1 MQDFNEKTGLKDKNA
16 GFDQTIAF
24 DYAKTDEYWPIVK
37 KELPPEER
45 ENKSNVQKQMLVH
58 DFMFGNAFAS
68 PRHMD
73 LYLKSK
79 KLVSNKTERIWNY
92 IRYFRDDY
100 YRETNY
106 KPQSNRKT
114 LIFFTRINSK
124 NSAKTIMVNM
134 QQPKLM
140 KTLSKLEQRLFN
152 INDKT
157 KFLKD
162 QFDDNLKSIFL
173 DIFESIKFFSYQI
186 VTQVLRKDLVFN
198 IDLGKNVDMQSLAA
212 DLIKV
217 YNSKIAPLIW
227 KYNSE
232 ASDTEKIQLKKVD
245 LIMFFLDEYVYPL
258 MGGLKFLELDEKK
271 TDDGKDNPISLRK
284 WEEWKD
290 NYKEFYGWEYKE
302 SILSH
307 PASKNTDS
315 SSNNSN
321 SSSSESSSSSSNSS
335 NSSSSSSSEST
346 QDSNPEIVGSASTS
360 N

>member
-1 MQDFNEKTGLKDKNA
+1 MQDFNEKPDWKTKMPVLIKLLHLIIPKLMNI
-16 GFDQTIAF
+16 DQ
-24 DYAKTDEYWPIVK
+24 IVK
-37 KELPPEER
+37 R
-45 ENKSNVQKQMLVH
+45 ATTRRAWNKSNVQKQMLVH

-73 LYLKSK
+73 LYLKSE

-106 KPQSNRKT
+106 KPSPTERHWYSLLE
-114 LIFFTRINSK
+114 LIQRIQRNY
-124 NSAKTIMVNM
+124 NGQYAAAE
-134 QQPKLM
+134 LM

-173 DIFESIKFFSYQI
+173 DIFRKYQI
-186 VTQVLRKDLVFN
+186 FFLPDSHTSLRKDLVFN
-198 IDLGKNVDMQSLAA
+198 IDLGQNVHMQSLAA

-232 ASDTEKIQLKKVD
+232 ASDTEKFAFKK
-245 LIMFFLDEYVYPL
+245 L
-258 MGGLKFLELDEKK
+258 
-271 TDDGKDNPISLRK
+271 T
-284 WEEWKD
+284 W
-290 NYKEFYGWEYKE
+290 
-302 SILSH
+302 
-307 PASKNTDS
+307 
-315 SSNNSN
+315 
-321 SSSSESSSSSSNSS
+321 
-335 NSSSSSSSEST
+335 
-346 QDSNPEIVGSASTS
+346 
-360 N
+360 